1 MINIL
6 QNICKYIRVVYYVLL
21 QLIVASLIWTLGV
34 GMLFSL
40 YILLRIK
47 NFIFNKEH

>member
-1 MINIL
+1 M
-6 QNICKYIRVVYYVLL
+6 QSICQWIVIVYYVLL

>member
-1 MINIL
+1 M
-6 QNICKYIRVVYYVLL
+6 QSICQWIVIVYYVLL

-34 GMLFSL
+34 GMLFSV

>member
-1 MINIL
+1 M
-6 QNICKYIRVVYYVLL
+6 QSICQWIVTVYYVLL

-47 NFIFNKEH
+47 NFIFNKEY

>member
-1 MINIL
+1 MQSTCQWI
-6 QNICKYIRVVYYVLL
+6 VTVYYVLL

-47 NFIFNKEH
+47 NFIFNKEY

>member
-1 MINIL
+1 MQSTCQWI
-6 QNICKYIRVVYYVLL
+6 VTVYYVLL

>member
-1 MINIL
+1 M
-6 QNICKYIRVVYYVLL
+6 QSICQWIVTVYYVLL